1 MTTSKIDISVVIV
14 NYKVKE
20 YIANLL
26 NSLERSSDGLSLEIF
41 VVDNAS
47 GDNSVSYLKKRFPNV
62 HYIQNDENIGFG
74 KANNQAISQA
84 KGQYTLIINP
94 DTLVSEDTL
103 TTLFDHMEK
112 HEECG
117 ACGCKILNP
126 DGTFAPE
133 SRRSVPT
140 IWSAACKVFGLNSL
154 FPKSKLF
161 GKYYLSWLGEDE
173 PSKVPVLSG
182 SFMFWRTEV
191 LQKLGGFD
199 ERFFMYGEDIDLCYR
214 IQKTGYHIDYVPDT
228 SIIHYKG
235 ESTKKG
241 DLKYIRL
248 FNKALYQFF
257 DKQYSS
263 RYSFLFKVLIYIA
276 ILLRTLFS
284 FIGSRVK
291 QAGTVIMDLLLL
303 NIALLL
309 GFAIR
314 FNFDMT
320 VILQPDNLNFLWINL
335 LFSGLYFVA
344 AGIFGL
350 YKRNLNSISAHLKA
364 VFVAYSALILITF
377 FARELAFSRL
387 IFAVSFVIGLV
398 LTLVYRVAKLNSR
411 NSGEAPRGKIRSSR
425 VLIVGN
431 IDQTQNITNKI
442 HSRPDW
448 SYEVV
453 GYVSPTGQ
461 KTDSVSYLGELAQLK
476 DLVRAYSIDQVFFA
490 LNSISY
496 KQMLKEISNLQ
507 KQDVIFKLI
516 PDSMDF
522 ILGKSNVEYLEA
534 IPLVEVEFDYS
545 KPYNRFIKRVLD
557 IGISMPLTILIGVFV
572 FPSLVFA
579 KKEWVWVENI
589 KLYKGI
595 KEHAW
600 KNRFRIL
607 LYVLTGKLSLV
618 GAPLHKA
625 VMDHNDPVKKGI
637 TGLVQISEH
646 RIAHPDDEES
656 FELYYLQNYS
666 LWMDLDILIK
676 MIFNGPYPLDQ
687 IASLKVNQEQD

>member
-1 MTTSKIDISVVIV
+1 VGNTAIDISIVIV
-14 NYKVKE
+14 NYRVKE

-26 NSLERSSDGLSLEIF
+26 NSLTRSSKNLSVEIF

-47 GDNSVSYLKKRFPNV
+47 GDDSIAYLEQRFPDV
-62 HYIQNDENIGFG
+62 HYIQNDENVGFG
-74 KANNQAISQA
+74 KANNQAIEKA
-84 KGQYTLIINP
+84 KGKYTLIINP

-103 TTLFDHMEK
+103 LTLVSHMEA
-112 HEECG
+112 HEKCG

-154 FPKSKLF
+154 FPNSKLF
-161 GKYYLSWLGEDE
+161 GKYYLSWLGENE
-173 PSKVPVLSG
+173 PSQVPVLSG
-182 SFMFWRTEV
+182 SFMFWRSDV
-191 LQKLGGFD
+191 LKQLGGFD

-214 IQKTGYHIDYVPDT
+214 IEDTGYHIDYVPDT

-263 RYSFLFKVLIYIA
+263 RYSLLFKILIYIA
-276 ILLRTLFS
+276 IRLRTIFS
-284 FIGSRVK
+284 FTGSWFRQTRMVF
-291 QAGTVIMDLLLL
+291 MDLLLL
-303 NIALLL
+303 NIALFL

-314 FNFDMT
+314 FYFNPEEIF
-320 VILQPDNLNFLWINL
+320 QAENLNFFWINI
-335 LFSGLYFVA
+335 LFSSLYFIS
-344 AGIFGL
+344 AGVFGL
-350 YKRNLNSISAHLKA
+350 YKKNVLSISAHLKA
-364 VFVAYSALILITF
+364 VFIAYSALILVTF
-377 FARELAFSRL
+377 FARTLAYSRL
-387 IFAVSFVIGLV
+387 IFAISFILGL
-398 LTLVYRVAKLNSR
+398 LFTLVYRVLKLNSR
-411 NSGEAPRGKIRSSR
+411 KSGNKSRGKIRNSR
-425 VLIVGN
+425 VLIVGDAN
-431 IDQTQNITNKI
+431 HTQKITNKI

-448 SYEVV
+448 SYEVA
-453 GYVSPTGQ
+453 GYVNS
-461 KTDSVSYLGELAQLK
+461 KEEDRKENYLGNLNQLR
-476 DLVRAYSIDQVFFA
+476 DLVRAYNIDQVFFA

-507 KQDVIFKLI
+507 QENVIFKLI

-545 KPYNRFIKRVLD
+545 KPLNRFIKRTMD
-557 IGISMPLTILIGVFV
+557 IVVSLPLVIILGLLLLPV
-572 FPSLVFA
+572 LVFTKNDQTSFGEFRLFADIA
-579 KKEWVWVENI
+579 KNK
-589 KLYKGI
+589 
-595 KEHAW
+595 W
-600 KNRFRIL
+600 KNRFKL
-607 LYVLTGKLSLV
+607 LWYVLSGKLSLV
-618 GAPLHKA
+618 GSPLTKP
-625 VMDHNDPVKKGI
+625 VMEHQDPVKKGI
-637 TGLVQISEH
+637 TGLVQISEN
-646 RIAHPDDEES
+646 RITQPEDAES

-676 MIFNGPYPLDQ
+676 MIFNGPSPLEQ
-687 IASLKVNQEQD
+687 LASSVESKKN

>member
-1 MTTSKIDISVVIV
+1 MEDKTIDISVVIV

-26 NSLERSSDGLSLEIF
+26 NSLERSAEDLSLEIF

-47 GDNSVSYLKKRFPNV
+47 GDDSIPYLKKRFPDV
-62 HYIQNDENIGFG
+62 HYIQNEENVGFG
-74 KANNQAISQA
+74 IANNQAIEKA
-84 KGQYTLIINP
+84 RGRYTLIINP

-103 TTLFDHMEK
+103 QTLVSHMQENEK
-112 HEECG
+112 CG

-161 GKYYLSWLGEDE
+161 GKYYLSWLGEGE
-173 PSKVPVLSG
+173 ASKVPVLSG
-182 SFMFWRTEV
+182 SFMFWRTKV
-191 LQKLGGFD
+191 LKNLGGFD

-263 RYSFLFKVLIYIA
+263 RYSFIFKVLIYLA
-276 ILLRTLFS
+276 ILLRTIFS
-284 FIGSRVK
+284 FVGSRMK
-291 QAGTVIMDLLLL
+291 QAQTVIMDLLLL

-309 GFAIR
+309 GFGIR
-314 FNFDMT
+314 FYFNFEE
-320 VILQPDNLNFLWINL
+320 IFQADNLNFLWINA
-335 LFSGLYFVA
+335 LFSGLYFIS
-344 AGIFGL
+344 AGMFGL
-350 YKRNLNSISAHLKA
+350 YKKNMNSISAHLKA
-364 VFVAYSALILITF
+364 VFISYSALILVTF
-377 FARELAFSRL
+377 FARTLAYSRL
-387 IFAVSFVIGLV
+387 IFAISFVIGLV
-398 LTLVYRVAKLNSR
+398 FTLLYRVMKLNAR
-411 NSGEAPRGKIRSSR
+411 KSGDNTRGKIRTSK
-425 VLIVGN
+425 VLIVG
-431 IDQTQNITNKI
+431 DAEQTESITNKI

-453 GYVSPTGQ
+453 GYV
-461 KTDSVSYLGELAQLK
+461 DSKEEDQRENYLGSLAQLQ
-476 DLVRAYSIDQVFFA
+476 DLVRAYNIDQVFFA

-507 KQDVIFKLI
+507 QENVVFKLI

-545 KPYNRFIKRVLD
+545 KPLNRFIKRIMD
-557 IGISMPLTILIGVFV
+557 ITITLPLVIFLGLLTLPGQLFT
-572 FPSLVFA
+572 
-579 KKEWVWVENI
+579 KKEYTRTGEVRLFSDI
-589 KLYKGI
+589 TKHK
-595 KEHAW
+595 W
-600 KNRFRIL
+600 KNRFRL
-607 LYVLTGKLSLV
+607 MLYVLSGKLSLV
-618 GAPLHKA
+618 GAPLTKP
-625 VMDHNDPVKKGI
+625 VMEHQDPVKKGI
-637 TGLVQISEH
+637 TGLVQISEN
-646 RIAHPDDEES
+646 RITQPEDAES

-676 MIFNGPYPLDQ
+676 MIFNGPAPL
-687 IASLKVNQEQD
+687 EQLARAEKLQN